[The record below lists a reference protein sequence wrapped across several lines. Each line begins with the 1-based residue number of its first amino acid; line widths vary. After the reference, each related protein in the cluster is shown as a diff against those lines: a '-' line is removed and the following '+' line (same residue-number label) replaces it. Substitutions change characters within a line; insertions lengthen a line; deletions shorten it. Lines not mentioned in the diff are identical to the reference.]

1 MTTEDKTRLTDW
13 YASREICTH
22 DEEKFLRFWRRQLSR
37 SYGRYLQEVELELL
51 KIPDLVNY
59 RRAVHSVV
67 NGETIGNNSQTV
79 STETTG
85 TNKQDTNGGYTLN
98 TTRNSITDT
107 SNSNTSDGRNSGT
120 DTVTRDE
127 TTNTTAQREQ
137 LTDNIA
143 EHLERGLPQSTVY
156 GAGGFPDQLDWQ
168 YASGQSADR
177 TKNGTVKDT
186 NETSTDGTN
195 TTERIGTDHR
205 EDTGSTNTYTDATG
219 KDTQTH
225 NDTVT
230 GTTSGTSDTTVSG
243 ETIGSNRNE
252 SDTVESGQNELE
264 TEIRAKIR
272 TYIMNSISLD
282 WLLSQL
288 EICFMG
294 VFE

>member
-13 YASREICTH
+13 YASREICTP

-51 KIPDLVNY
+51 EIPELVNY

-67 NGETIGNNSQTV
+67 NGETTGNNSQTV
-79 STETTG
+79 NTENSG
-85 TNKQDTNGGYTLN
+85 TNSQTTNGGYTLDR
-98 TTRNSITDT
+98 TSNSTTDT
-107 SNSNTSDGRNSGT
+107 TNSNTSDGTNSGT

-137 LTDNIA
+137 LTENIA

-195 TTERIGTDHR
+195 TTTRSGTDHR
-205 EDTGSTNTYTDATG
+205 EDTGTTNTETDATG

-230 GTTSGTSDTTVSG
+230 GTTSGTSETTVSG
-243 ETIGSNRNE
+243 ENSGTNRNE

-272 TYIMNSISLD
+272 GYIMNSISLD